1 MLLVKDG
8 DILEYNI
15 KNQCMYMVDME
26 IQKKLKIG
34 KLSIDLT
41 VSFKNG
47 KKYSHKEYNLKLEIL
62 MHLAKMEI

>member
-47 KKYSHKEYNLKLEIL
+47 NLIIYLVL
-62 MHLAKMEI
+62 